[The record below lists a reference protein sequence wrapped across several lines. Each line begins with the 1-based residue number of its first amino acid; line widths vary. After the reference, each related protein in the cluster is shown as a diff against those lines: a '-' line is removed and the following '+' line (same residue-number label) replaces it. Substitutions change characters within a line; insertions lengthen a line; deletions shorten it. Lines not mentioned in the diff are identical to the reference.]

1 MHLLHSRIDKKAYC
15 AIAAITYI
23 HPCQANTAWNQ
34 SASDNPK
41 ARAVMN
47 MN

>member
-1 MHLLHSRIDKKAYC
+1 MHLLHSRIDEKAYC

-23 HPCQANTAWNQ
+23 RQRQANMAWNQ